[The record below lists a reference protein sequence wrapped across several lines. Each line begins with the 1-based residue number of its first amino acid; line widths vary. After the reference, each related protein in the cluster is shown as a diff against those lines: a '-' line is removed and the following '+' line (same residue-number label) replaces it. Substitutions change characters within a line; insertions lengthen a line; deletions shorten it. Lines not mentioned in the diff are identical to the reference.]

1 MAGYTDNTQ
10 AIWDKC
16 YRNFFAVLIGANLS
30 IITNHNLLK
39 IGIAEWSWQLPQRQ
53 LLMEPPL
60 IPSPKNSFS
69 VKRERDQTEQ
79 PKDRSSEKEL
89 AKIFAES

>member
-30 IITNHNLLK
+30 IITNNNLLK

-79 PKDRSSEKEL
+79 PIDRSSEKEL